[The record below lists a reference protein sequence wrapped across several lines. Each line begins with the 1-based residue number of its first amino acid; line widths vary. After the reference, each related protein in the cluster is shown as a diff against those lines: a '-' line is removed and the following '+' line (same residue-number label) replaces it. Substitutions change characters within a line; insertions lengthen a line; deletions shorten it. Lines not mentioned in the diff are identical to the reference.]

1 MAQPTKETSTTGAC
15 SVPAP
20 AIPVAA
26 LTMPLPPDTLLA
38 GVEEAIAGHLGISN
52 LRHRSAVYKL
62 ERAGGVALVSG
73 MFDKIRS
80 NYSGCGATTRKN
92 RSSQNWRWQSLQPQI
107 GADNRSSEVIVERAI
122 AAACMRLGRTDWANQ
137 VPVASG
143 LLDGKRY
150 GRRAI
155 DLVRQRGQKHFE
167 FIELKI
173 ASDTPLYAAIEII
186 GHACL
191 WLIARDDRPAR
202 PSALLDAECIDVRVL
217 APGSFY
223 ARLPVSELGT
233 ILNVGLEDLG
243 LRQGVAMSFAFSLL
257 DERVKFDAIPGD
269 TELLDCLDRSTL
281 LNVVHR
287 A

>member
-122 AAACMRLGRTDWANQ
+122 ADRLGKSSPCRLRLA
-137 VPVASG
+137 
-143 LLDGKRY
+143 
-150 GRRAI
+150 RR
-155 DLVRQRGQKHFE
+155 E
-167 FIELKI
+167 KI
-173 ASDTPLYAAIEII
+173 WTPRHRSRSSTGAK
-186 GHACL
+186 
-191 WLIARDDRPAR
+191 
-202 PSALLDAECIDVRVL
+202 ALRI
-217 APGSFY
+217 
-223 ARLPVSELGT
+223 
-233 ILNVGLEDLG
+233 
-243 LRQGVAMSFAFSLL
+243 
-257 DERVKFDAIPGD
+257 
-269 TELLDCLDRSTL
+269 
-281 LNVVHR
+281 HR
-287 A
+287 AQDCQRHPAIRCHRNNRTRLLVADRAG